1 MRLSL
6 GFEQKQVQKQIL
18 APRMIQSMEILQL
31 PLQEL
36 EARID
41 QELNENPLLERQ
53 EGDPEL
59 PEETPPLE
67 ETSPAVET
75 DKEFIVE
82 DNNSNADDFDRL
94 SDLSREVP
102 DFFDEQPRMSSN
114 RLAELSDRQ
123 HDAVAN
129 IQSRGLTLQDSLEM
143 QLRELELPPA
153 VWEVAIRIISTLDS
167 NGYLLV
173 ALEDLLPPQA
183 DQSLFEI
190 SRASVADH
198 SISGTCWRR
207 RSLVEGM
214 SLTSARAADAVIR
227 GNADHCRRPSGRP
240 EGQSSAADSKE
251 DGVFIRENSR
261 DLGRS
266 ADLNPKPGAGFEEA
280 PVQTV
285 TPDVY
290 VDRDESGK
298 YVVRLEERGMPH
310 LRISNYYRKRLA
322 SGEATAEEREYIK
335 RKINAAQWLMESI
348 EQRRSTLTKVAQ
360 AIVDHQT
367 SFLEE
372 GPEAIEPLK
381 MQQIADKV
389 RVHVT
394 TVSRAVD
401 DKWIQTPRGVYA
413 LRNFFVGGTTDADGE
428 EVAWDAIRRKL
439 QEIVD
444 HEDKTNPYSD
454 DELVE
459 QLQKNGFTVARRTVT
474 KYRKKMDIPSS
485 RQRRDWAQIESSL

>member
-6 GFEQKQVQKQIL
+6 GFEQKQIQKQIL

-53 EGDPEL
+53 ERDPEL
-59 PEETPPLE
+59 PEEAAPVDESAPSE
-67 ETSPAVET
+67 DV
-75 DKEFIVE
+75 DKEFVIE
-82 DNNSNADDFDRL
+82 EKNNAEDFDRL
-94 SDLSREVP
+94 SDLSQEVP

-114 RLAELSDRQ
+114 RLSELSDRQ

-129 IQSRGLTLQDSLEM
+129 IQCRALTLQDSLET
-143 QLRELELPPA
+143 QLRELDVPSDIWQIA
-153 VWEVAIRIISTLDS
+153 VRIISTLDS

-173 ALEDLLPPQA
+173 SLEDLLPPQA
-183 DQSLFEI
+183 DRRQLELAERALQLIQSLEP
-190 SRASVADH
+190 AGVGA
-198 SISGTCWRR
+198 
-207 RSLVEGM
+207 RSLKECLLLQLKPQM
-214 SLTSARAADAVIR
+214 RLYDEMRTIIEDHLDDLKDNRLPQIR
-227 GNADHCRRPSGRP
+227 KKTGFSFEKIQEVWEALRT
-240 EGQSSAADSKE
+240 
-251 DGVFIRENSR
+251 
-261 DLGRS
+261 
-266 ADLNPKPGAGFEEA
+266 LNPKPGASFEEV

-348 EQRRSTLTKVAQ
+348 EQRRSTLTRVAQ

-367 SFLEE
+367 RFLEE

-389 RVHVT
+389 KVHVT

-459 QLQKNGFTVARRTVT
+459 QLQRNGFTVARRTVT

-485 RQRRDWAQIESSL
+485 RQRRDWAQIESST